1 MAPDVL
7 PGLGGGIGLY
17 IPAHQVVDQL
27 FKGIGNGHKLGHET
41 GQVFFQ
47 RIIGVVLGQLFQA
60 GTLQKGFQGGIHDL
74 AGNGADLLRGQQV
87 RKAQCLY
94 NFFNLF
100 RNGLADQF
108 FQPAD
113 LIFIHSLL
121 GRLFLLLRDTGID
134 FQVGSLDFRV
144 PQEGFVGILYD
155 IQRNRHAYAN
165 AALRS
170 GTVGPEFAGVLCQTL
185 HRQMAGFP
193 VLGDGFNGQ
202 VIGDLRRSMNALN
215 VQDERC
221 CHLDAALCGCRTG
234 AAGGGGS

>member
-1 MAPDVL
+1 M
-7 PGLGGGIGLY
+7 
-17 IPAHQVVDQL
+17 
-27 FKGIGNGHKLGHET
+27 
-41 GQVFFQ
+41 
-47 RIIGVVLGQLFQA
+47 
-60 GTLQKGFQGGIHDL
+60 
-74 AGNGADLLRGQQV
+74 
-87 RKAQCLY
+87 
-94 NFFNLF
+94 
-100 RNGLADQF
+100 
-108 FQPAD
+108 
-113 LIFIHSLL
+113 
-121 GRLFLLLRDTGID
+121 
-134 FQVGSLDFRV
+134 GSLDFRV

-202 VIGDLRRSMNALN
+202 VIGNFRRSMNALN
-215 VQDERC
+215 IQDERC